1 MYFKK
6 TLFVALVFNVLLLG
20 CSESSG
26 GSSVSNSVANEVQL
40 QPAPK
45 FGVEDWRKI
54 VSESYVA
61 ENKKTDD
68 DGRVDYSV
76 CAIPKADGKCSFYFS
91 GLRDN
96 FNKVDI
102 WSSPMIGASSTVGL
116 ISHLDLLM
124 VLSECQSVVIVL
136 TPQYVSDRKLLMMNK
151 VALMADGE
159 VVFEREIDTLQVQRS
174 HEFDQFKEYWRIP
187 IEPTDFAAL
196 ERFAASKQKVARL
209 SGDKGFVTLK
219 KDVVGAFAFDLPHMT
234 SATRTINERFAGA
247 SGPICQNS
255 ERQIK

>member
-1 MYFKK
+1 MYFRK

-20 CSESSG
+20 CSDSSG
-26 GSSVSNSVANEVQL
+26 GSSASNSVANEVKL

-45 FGVEDWRKI
+45 FGVEDWRKV
-54 VSESYVA
+54 VSESYLA
-61 ENKKTDD
+61 KDEKHDD

-76 CAIPKADGKCSFYFS
+76 CAMPRTDGGCSFYFS

-102 WSSPMIGASSTVGL
+102 WSSPMIGVSSMVGL
-116 ISHLDLLM
+116 LSHLDLLV
-124 VLSECQSVVIVL
+124 VLSECQPAVIVL
-136 TPQYVSDRKLLMMNK
+136 TPQYVSDQKLLLMNK

-159 VVFEREIDTLQVQRS
+159 VVYEREVGTLQVQRN

-187 IEPTDFAAL
+187 IEPADFDAL
-196 ERFAASKQKVARL
+196 ERFAASKNKVARL

-219 KDVVGAFAFDLPHMT
+219 KDVVGALAFDLPHMI
-234 SATRTINERFAGA
+234 SATRAINERLARVG
-247 SGPICQNS
+247 GPNCQKS
-255 ERQIK
+255 EPQIK